1 MKKIFLALAVGC
13 IPALATMNGASA
25 QNSSTN
31 SIPKNEIGF
40 NKSLATGNSTATG
53 TDAVNARAIKHFSK
67 VYKNVKDATWVPTDG
82 GGYRA
87 VFSLSGISNKVYYK
101 KNGQWSATLKNYK
114 EEKLP
119 FEVRDMVKR
128 AYYDFAISYVD
139 EVETPESEGSPTYIV
154 HIEDKDNY
162 KFIRVCNGEMNVWK
176 ALKKQQ
182 P

>member
-13 IPALATMNGASA
+13 IPPLAIMNGASA

-31 SIPKNEIGF
+31 SIPKNEIAF
-40 NKSLATGNSTATG
+40 NKSLATGNSTAIG

-67 VYKNVKDATWVPTDG
+67 LYKNVKGATWVPTNDG
-82 GGYRA
+82 GYQA
-87 VFSLSGISNKVYYK
+87 VFSLNGISNKVYYK
-101 KNGQWSATLKNYK
+101 KNGQWSASLKNYT

-128 AYYDFAISYVD
+128 VYYDFTISYVD
-139 EVETPESEGSPTYIV
+139 EVETPASEGKPTYIV

-162 KFIRVCNGEMNVWK
+162 KFIRVCNGEMGVWK
-176 ALKKQQ
+176 ELKKQQ